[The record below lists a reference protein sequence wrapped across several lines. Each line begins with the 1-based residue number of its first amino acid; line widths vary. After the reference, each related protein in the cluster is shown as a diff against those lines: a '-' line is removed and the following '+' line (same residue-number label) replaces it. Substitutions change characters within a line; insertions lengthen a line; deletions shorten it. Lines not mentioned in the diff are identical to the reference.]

1 MACFLLCQIAL
12 SRLLN
17 SFRVRLLL
25 LLAALLVLTLA
36 AQYFV
41 NLRSART
48 NTRFMIE
55 QRQAILAGVALG
67 VKSLSSGEYLDQM
80 RDEAKQADQGA
91 QVKNIIIVDDG
102 GNIKDSLDKNQ
113 IPRENPDKSVTYVNV
128 KDISLPP
135 LTSAVQL
142 PPDNNTLPEGM
153 TEVAQMASGQP
164 GAFYFPVT
172 TDKGRRY
179 VIVVLGSANN
189 LATFLE
195 RQTSRSLLYTLAVLL
210 ATTCLTAIV
219 VWQFTRPIKS
229 LSIAA
234 RRIASGD
241 FSYRVPEIQ
250 RKDEM
255 GELTGLFNDMTVK
268 LARTRELEA
277 QLYNAEKAIVVSR
290 LASAIAHEI
299 RNPLNYINLT
309 LDHLRATFPPKDQQ
323 KREKFESLTMQLK
336 SEVGRIN
343 DRITEFLN
351 YSRPPK
357 LNPEPVDLEAVAR
370 DALRIFEVQMSETG
384 VKTTVTTTGA
394 VPPVIADPDSLHS
407 ALTNL
412 IINGLQAMDGTG
424 GTIEI
429 KLSSEDDGGRARIDV
444 TDSGRGIAPEDISKV
459 FEAYFSTKE
468 TGTGLGLAI
477 VKKAVDDHHGTI
489 AVKSKVGE
497 GTTFTITL
505 PRSVPETRVS
515 PANDS
520 NRVSTKSDSNRV
532 STETIATE

>member
-1 MACFLLCQIAL
+1 MMSLAHILLYELAL
-12 SRLLN
+12 AKFLN

-25 LLAALLVLTLA
+25 LLAAVLVLTLGV
-36 AQYFV
+36 QYYV
-41 NLRSART
+41 NLRAVRT
-48 NTRFMIE
+48 NTQFIVE
-55 QRQAILAGVALG
+55 QQQAIMAGVALG
-67 VKSLSSGEYLDQM
+67 VNSLSSGLYLDQM
-80 RDEAKQADQGA
+80 KEQTKQPLLGEQSER
-91 QVKNIIIVDDG
+91 VKNVLIVDEE

-113 IPRENPDKSVTYVNV
+113 IPRENPDKSITHVNV
-128 KDISLPP
+128 NDVSLPP

-142 PPDNNTLPEGM
+142 PADNRPLPEGM
-153 TEVAQMASGQP
+153 TEAAQTTPGQP

-179 VIVVLGSANN
+179 VIVVLGSANS
-189 LATFLE
+189 LTTLLE
-195 RQTSRSLLYTLAVLL
+195 RQTRRSQLYTLGVLL

-219 VWQFTRPIKS
+219 VWRFTRPIKS

-234 RRIASGD
+234 RRVAAGD
-241 FSYRVPEIQ
+241 FSYRVPEMKRQ
-250 RKDEM
+250 DEM
-255 GELTGLFNDMTVK
+255 GQLTGQFNEMTVK

-277 QLYNAEKAIVVSR
+277 QLYNAEKAVVVSR

-309 LDHLRATFPPKDQQ
+309 LDHLRATFPPDDPQ
-323 KREKFESLTMQLK
+323 KREMFESLTRQLK

-357 LNPEPVDLEAVAR
+357 LNPEPIDLEALAR
-370 DALRIFEVQMSETG
+370 DALRIFEVQTSETG
-384 VKTTVTTTGA
+384 VKTTVISAGI
-394 VPPVIADPDSLHS
+394 VPRVMADPDSLRS

-412 IINGLQAMDGTG
+412 IINSLQAMDGQG
-424 GTIEI
+424 GAVTLT
-429 KLSSEDDGGRARIDV
+429 LSGEDDGRRVRIDIA
-444 TDSGRGIAPEDISKV
+444 DSGRGIEPDDISKV
-459 FEAYFSTKE
+459 FEPYYSTKE

-477 VKKAVDDHHGTI
+477 VKKAIDDHHGTI

-505 PRSVPETRVS
+505 PTAPGDV
-515 PANDS
+515 
-520 NRVSTKSDSNRV
+520 
-532 STETIATE
+532 